1 MLATFISRIRN
12 CCMKKTRW
20 YIRFTSSFLA
30 IWLLTLA
37 IGGHAVSTHKLVTK
51 SEASASN
58 KKSQKPTQETPT
70 IQVLSIEA
78 VVASALSFDFSQEF
92 YFHSSSFTIGHSM
105 VALSKC
111 FAIFYFYFSFF
122 RYVFGTYI
130 AINAP

>member
-1 MLATFISRIRN
+1 
-12 CCMKKTRW
+12 MKKTRW
-20 YIRFTSSFLA
+20 YIRFTSNFLA
-30 IWLLTLA
+30 VWLLTLA

-51 SEASASN
+51 PEASTSN
-58 KKSQKPTQETPT
+58 KKSQKPAQETPT

-92 YFHSSSFTIGHSM
+92 YFHSSSFTTTHSVM
-105 VALSKC
+105 ALSKC

-122 RYVFGTYI
+122 RHVFGTYI

>member
-1 MLATFISRIRN
+1 
-12 CCMKKTRW
+12 MKKSRW

-30 IWLLTLA
+30 VWLLTLA

-51 SEASASN
+51 PETSN
-58 KKSQKPTQETPT
+58 KKSEKTPQETPT

-78 VVASALSFDFSQEF
+78 VVASALSFDFNQEF
-92 YFHSSSFTIGHSM
+92 YFHSNSFTIAYSA
-105 VALSKC
+105 VALPKC

-122 RYVFGTYI
+122 RHVFGTSI